1 MLRNLQIQN
10 YALIRQL
17 EIEPSAGLN
26 MITGETGAGKS
37 IMIGAVGLLLGNRVD
52 TRVLYDKNEK
62 CIVEGTFYVG
72 EYNLKELFELN
83 DLDYQD
89 ETIIRREISP
99 SGKSRAFI
107 NDTPVN
113 LDIMKELGTHL
124 MDIHSQH
131 DTYKLS
137 SLNYQLSLVDVFSQ
151 NQEVFQ
157 KYQES
162 YQEFKKRKK
171 KLNDLLQEAESIR
184 KEADYNH
191 FLYEELVTADLKAG
205 EKEILEDERS
215 TLEHAEEIK
224 TVISEAITLLH
235 NNEYAILDNLSGIN
249 KRIESIA
256 PYASRLDEIRK
267 RLNSSYL
274 EIKDITNDLEREI
287 DQVEHN
293 PERLAEIQTRLN
305 LIYKL
310 LQKHQITTIEE
321 LLIIQNSLKDKVK
334 KNLNL
339 DHEISDLEKE
349 STLQFNQVKRL
360 GVTLSKARQENFSRI
375 TERIENMLRSLGI
388 PEARIKIDHQTT
400 EPGEYGMDEI
410 DLKFSAN
417 KGITPMN
424 LKQVASGGEF
434 SRLMFCIKHI
444 IASKTALPTLILD
457 EIDTGISGEIAIKM
471 ATMMKQ
477 MAENHQVITIT
488 HLPQI
493 ASFGSTH
500 YFVFKD
506 NQSEKSVSVVKKLS
520 NRERIVEIAK
530 MIGGDQ
536 PSDAAYENAKEL
548 LGKSYI
554 K

>member
-1 MLRNLQIQN
+1 MLKSLQIQN

-17 EIEPSAGLN
+17 EIEPSPGLN

-52 TRVLYDKNEK
+52 TKVLYDKDEK
-62 CIVEGTFYVG
+62 CIVEGTFFIGDYH
-72 EYNLKELFELN
+72 LKGLFDSN
-83 DLDYQD
+83 DLDYQE

-107 NDTPVN
+107 NDTPVT

-137 SLNYQLSLVDVFSQ
+137 SLNYQLSLVDVFSR
-151 NQEVFQ
+151 NQEILG
-157 KYQES
+157 KYLEAFLD
-162 YQEFKKRKK
+162 YK
-171 KLNDLLQEAESIR
+171 KLKTTLDTLLIEAQSIR

-191 FLYEELVTADLKAG
+191 FLYEELDAADLETG
-205 EKEILEDERS
+205 EQDFLEEELS

-224 TVISEAITLLH
+224 NVIGEVITLLH
-235 NNEYAILDNLSGIN
+235 ENDFSILENLSQVN
-249 KRIESIA
+249 KKMDGIA
-256 PYASRLDEIRK
+256 PYASRLEEITK

-274 EIKDITNDLEREI
+274 EIKDVTSELEREN
-287 DQVEHN
+287 DKVEHN
-293 PERLAEIQTRLN
+293 PVRLDEIQSRLN

-310 LQKHQITTIEE
+310 MQKHQVTSIDE
-321 LLIIQNSLKDKVK
+321 LLSIKESLKKKVH

-339 DHEISDLEKE
+339 DEEINDLE
-349 STLQFNQVKRL
+349 NQVGLRFDQVKEL
-360 GVTLSKARQENFSRI
+360 GNSLSNLRQENFGRI
-375 TERIENMLRSLGI
+375 TERIENMLKSLGI
-388 PEARIKIDHQTT
+388 PEAKVQIEHRHVA
-400 EPGEYGMDEI
+400 PGEYGIDDI

-417 KGITPMN
+417 KGIMPMN

-493 ASFGSTH
+493 ASFGNSQ
-500 YFVFKD
+500 YFVYKD
-506 NQSEKSVSVVKKLS
+506 SQSEKSVSRVKKLS
-520 NRERIVEIAK
+520 EDERIVEIAK

-536 PSDAAYENAKEL
+536 PSNAAFENAKEL

-554 K
+554 N

>member
-17 EIEPSAGLN
+17 EIEPSPGLN

-52 TRVLYDKNEK
+52 TKVLYDKNEK
-62 CIVEGTFYVG
+62 CIVEGTFNIR
-72 EYNLKELFELN
+72 EYNLCELFELK

-107 NDTPVN
+107 NDTPVT
-113 LDIMKELGTHL
+113 LDIMKELGIHL

-151 NQEVFQ
+151 NQQVLQEY
-157 KYQES
+157 KES
-162 YQEFKKRKK
+162 YRKYKIKKK
-171 KLNDLLQEAESIR
+171 KLDDLLLEAESIR

-191 FLYEELVTADLKAG
+191 FLYEELAAADLTTG
-205 EKEILEDERS
+205 ELEMLEDELS

-224 TVISEAITLLH
+224 SVISEAIALLH
-235 NNEYAILDNLSGIN
+235 DHDYAILDNLSLVN

-256 PYASRLDEIRK
+256 SYALRLGEIRK

-274 EIKDITNDLEREI
+274 EIKDITNELEKEM
-287 DQVEHN
+287 DQVENN
-293 PERLAEIQTRLN
+293 PKRLSEIQSRLN
-305 LIYKL
+305 LLYKL
-310 LQKHQITTIEE
+310 LQKHQVASTED
-321 LLIIQNSLKDKVK
+321 LLAIQSSLKDIVN

-349 STLQFNQVKRL
+349 TFLQYEEVNML
-360 GVTLSKARQENFSRI
+360 GNTLSKSRQDNFRKI
-375 TERIENMLRSLGI
+375 IERIENMLRSLGI
-388 PEARIKIDHQTT
+388 PDARLNIDHRNI

-417 KGITPMN
+417 KGIAPMN

-477 MAENHQVITIT
+477 MAENHQVIAIT

-493 ASFGSTH
+493 ASFGSSH
-500 YFVFKD
+500 YFVYKD
-506 NQSEKSVSVVKKLS
+506 NQSDKSVSLVKELS
-520 NRERIVEIAK
+520 NDERILEIAK

-536 PSDAAYENAKEL
+536 PSDAAFENAKEL
-548 LGKSYI
+548 LEKSYI
-554 K
+554 N

>member
-17 EIEPSAGLN
+17 EIEPSPGLN

-52 TRVLYDKNEK
+52 TKVLYDKNEK
-62 CIVEGTFYVG
+62 CIVEGTFNIR
-72 EYNLKELFELN
+72 EYNLCELFELK

-107 NDTPVN
+107 NDTPVT
-113 LDIMKELGTHL
+113 LDIMKELGIHL

-151 NQEVFQ
+151 NQQVLQEY
-157 KYQES
+157 KES
-162 YQEFKKRKK
+162 YRKYKIKKK
-171 KLNDLLQEAESIR
+171 KLDDLLLEAESIR

-191 FLYEELVTADLKAG
+191 FLYEELAAADLTTG
-205 EKEILEDERS
+205 ELEMLEDELS

-224 TVISEAITLLH
+224 SVISEAIALLH
-235 NNEYAILDNLSGIN
+235 DHDYAILDNLSLVN

-256 PYASRLDEIRK
+256 SYALRLGEIRK

-274 EIKDITNDLEREI
+274 EIKDITNELEKEM
-287 DQVEHN
+287 DQVENN
-293 PERLAEIQTRLN
+293 PKRLSEVQSRLN
-305 LIYKL
+305 LLYKL
-310 LQKHQITTIEE
+310 LQKHQVASTED
-321 LLIIQNSLKDKVK
+321 LLAIQSSLKDIVN

-349 STLQFNQVKRL
+349 TFLQYEEVNML
-360 GVTLSKARQENFSRI
+360 GNTLSKSRQDNFRKI
-375 TERIENMLRSLGI
+375 IERIENMLRSLGI
-388 PEARIKIDHQTT
+388 PDARLNIDHRNI

-417 KGITPMN
+417 KGIAPMN

-477 MAENHQVITIT
+477 MAENHQVIAIT

-493 ASFGSTH
+493 ASFGSSH
-500 YFVFKD
+500 YFVYKD
-506 NQSEKSVSVVKKLS
+506 NQSDKSVSLVKELS
-520 NRERIVEIAK
+520 NDERILEIAK

-536 PSDAAYENAKEL
+536 PSDAAFENAKEL
-548 LGKSYI
+548 LEKSYI
-554 K
+554 N

>member
-1 MLRNLQIQN
+1 MLKNLQIQN
-10 YALIRQL
+10 YALIRHL
-17 EIEPSAGLN
+17 EITPSPGLN

-52 TRVLYDKNEK
+52 TRVLYDMGEK
-62 CIVEGTFYVG
+62 CIVEGVFNIG
-72 EYNLKELFELN
+72 EYALQELFESN
-83 DLDYQD
+83 ELDYLK
-89 ETIIRREISP
+89 ETIVRREISP

-107 NDTPVN
+107 NDSPVN

-151 NQEVFQ
+151 NQEKLQ
-157 KYQES
+157 HYREAYHEYIKI
-162 YQEFKKRKK
+162 KRR
-171 KLNDLLQEAESIR
+171 LDDLVEDATSLR

-191 FLYEELVTADLKAG
+191 FLYEELNAANLQSG
-205 EKEILEDERS
+205 EQESLEDDLS

-224 TVISEAITLLH
+224 NVISEVITMLH
-235 NNEYAILDNLSGIN
+235 NHDYAVLDQFSLVN
-249 KRIESIA
+249 KKMDSIA
-256 PYASRLDEIRK
+256 SFAMRLEEIRT

-274 EIKDITNDLEREI
+274 EIKDVVTDLENEI
-287 DQVEHN
+287 DTVEHD
-293 PERLAEIQTRLN
+293 PEKLAETQSRLN
-305 LIYKL
+305 LLYKF
-310 LQKHQITTIEE
+310 LQKHQVHTVDE
-321 LLIIQNSLKDKVK
+321 LLAIQQSLKVKVN

-339 DHEISDLEKE
+339 DTDIKDLENETAARFEKVIE
-349 STLQFNQVKRL
+349 L
-360 GVTLSKARQENFSRI
+360 GDSLSSCRRENFSRI
-375 TERIENMLRSLGI
+375 IERIEEMLRSLGI
-388 PEARIKIDHQTT
+388 PDAKLKIDHRIT
-400 EPGEYGMDEI
+400 EPGEHGVDEI

-417 KGITPMN
+417 KGVIPMN

-493 ASFGSTH
+493 ASFGNTH
-500 YFVFKD
+500 YYVYKD
-506 NQSEKSVSVVKKLS
+506 NHSEKSISLVKKLTDE
-520 NRERIVEIAK
+520 ERVLEIAK
-530 MIGGDQ
+530 MIGGDH
-536 PSDAAYENAKEL
+536 PTEAAFKNAKEL

-554 K
+554 N